1 MTTMTKK
8 AKKAKML
15 RMITNALIVFAVLD
29 LLLAFVPVLDFG
41 DGTQSKYEISIMI
54 TKTVIGYYFYSLE

>member
-8 AKKAKML
+8 AKIL
-15 RMITNALIVFAVLD
+15 GVIINTLIVLETLD
-29 LLLAFVPVLDFG
+29 LLLAFVPVLGFV

-54 TKTVIGYYFYSLE
+54 TKTVIGYYYYSLE

>member
-15 RMITNALIVFAVLD
+15 RMITNALIVLELLD
-29 LLLAFVPVLDFG
+29 LLLAFVPVLGFG
-41 DGTQSKYEISIMI
+41 DGTQSKYEISVMI
-54 TKTVIGYYFYSLE
+54 TKTVIGYYHQSLE